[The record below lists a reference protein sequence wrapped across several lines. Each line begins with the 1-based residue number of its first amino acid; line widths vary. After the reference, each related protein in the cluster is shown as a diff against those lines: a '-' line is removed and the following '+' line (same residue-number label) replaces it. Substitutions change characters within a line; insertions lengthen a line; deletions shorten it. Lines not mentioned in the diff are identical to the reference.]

1 MVHTNPAWNGGNS
14 DVPGGQAVSAP
25 LMAPV
30 IIYKMPCYSE
40 VEAFPTPCL
49 TPVMKSSLTK
59 LVYSTKQVKQIHMPL
74 YRSIY
79 LNGRWSQSMF
89 ITRLNKATLWFCV
102 VLWKLESCRFMV
114 TVNDLNWLCLKYWTH
129 IFGLIYPSCK
139 LNVFCQSRWLYLVC
153 RNFHLVK
160 EYRINIIFSYYIF
173 HLETNGIYRSK
184 RGHVFIDKLE
194 GVKGAT
200 KNNKAKDRQCN
211 DLKIKDKKTRMVNTT
226 LQRKL
231 KIEPSEHQ

>member
-1 MVHTNPAWNGGNS
+1 
-14 DVPGGQAVSAP
+14 
-25 LMAPV
+25 MAPV

-59 LVYSTKQVKQIHMPL
+59 LVYITKQVKQIHVPL
-74 YRSIY
+74 DRSIY

-89 ITRLNKATLWFCV
+89 IIRLNKATLWFCV
-102 VLWKLESCRFMV
+102 VLWKLESWRFMV
-114 TVNDLNWLCLKYWTH
+114 TVNDLNWLCLKYWTQ
-129 IFGLIYPSCK
+129 IFGLTYLSCK

-153 RNFHLVK
+153 RNLHLVK

-211 DLKIKDKKTRMVNTT
+211 DLKIKDKKTTMVNTT